1 MKNLGL
7 LLIILGVF
15 ISANAQENVLES
27 RQYDAKDCL
36 QMSAWKKDTI
46 REEWEFLKRVRND
59 ASREGCLKKLEKID
73 FTKER
78 LFGVNINSGYCRSP
92 LGLKFTATKDV
103 ENKAFVINISYI
115 KPNGVCRAL
124 SSYDLWVVLPKPP
137 SDYLVRY
144 EITELES
151 KERELR

>member
-1 MKNLGL
+1 MKKLGL
-7 LLIILGVF
+7 LTIILTF
-15 ISANAQENVLES
+15 IISANAQENVLES

-36 QMSAWKKDTI
+36 QMPAWKKDAVRNET
-46 REEWEFLKRVRND
+46 EFLKRVRND
-59 ASREGCLKKLEKID
+59 MSRERCLKELEKID
-73 FTKER
+73 FEKNR
-78 LFGVNINSGYCRSP
+78 LFGVNLNSGYCRNP

-144 EITELES
+144 EITELEN
-151 KERELR
+151 KEK